1 MFARLVVTAT
11 LATVLASAQGG
22 RGGGMGGGMDGGM
35 GNERGGIGEGGMSGM
50 PRPQRQSKLD
60 QIADK
65 LKLNKDQKD
74 EVQTIFQA
82 AMEQAKPVNDQISKG
97 REVIAGAIISGK
109 SDDEIRKMMEQ
120 YAALAAQITAI
131 ESQAFTK
138 VYALLKPNQQAKASA
153 AFELMAGMF
162 SQRQGGGGRGRGERN

>member
-1 MFARLVVTAT
+1 MFARLVITAM
-11 LATVLASAQGG
+11 LAAALASAQGG
-22 RGGGMGGGMDGGM
+22 RGGGMEGGM
-35 GNERGGIGEGGMSGM
+35 GGERGGMGEGGMGGGM
-50 PRPQRQSKLD
+50 PRMQRQSKLD

-82 AMEQAKPVNDQISKG
+82 AMEQAKPVNDQITKG
-97 REVIAGAIISGK
+97 REVITGAIISGK
-109 SDDEIRKMMEQ
+109 TDDEIQKMMDQ
-120 YAALAAQITAI
+120 YAGLAAQITAI
-131 ESQAFTK
+131 ETQAFSK

-162 SQRQGGGGRGRGERN
+162 SQRQGGGARGRGERN